1 MSFSDDV
8 RRFSAKAAEAHDKI
22 ARTAALELFTGVIR
36 STPVDT
42 GRARGNWQTSVGQ
55 PTPNEIERD
64 DKSGAQ
70 AIGEV
75 QARTPEG
82 AGQEVFLTNNLP
94 YVYSLEY
101 GSSKQAPAGMVRVN
115 FARVQKIVAKAIAK
129 NKV

>member
-8 RRFSAKAAEAHDKI
+8 RRFAVKTAEAHDKI
-22 ARTAALELFTGVIR
+22 ARTAALELFSSVIR
-36 STPVDT
+36 STPVDV

-55 PTPNEIERD
+55 PTPNEIDRD

-70 AIGEV
+70 ALTEV
-75 QARTPEG
+75 QAKTPEG

-94 YVYSLEY
+94 YIYSLEF
-101 GSSKQAPAGMVRVN
+101 GSSKQAPAGMVRIN
-115 FARVQKIVAKAIAK
+115 FARVQKMVAVAVAK

>member
-8 RRFSAKAAEAHDKI
+8 RRFSVKTAEAHDKI
-22 ARTAALELFTGVIR
+22 ARTAALELFSSVIR

-55 PTPNEIERD
+55 PTPNEIDRD

-70 AIGEV
+70 ALTEV
-75 QARTPEG
+75 QAKTPEG

-94 YVYSLEY
+94 YIYSLEF

-115 FARVQKIVAKAIAK
+115 FARVQKNLADAIAK
-129 NKV
+129 NRV

>member
-8 RRFSAKAAEAHDKI
+8 RRFAVKAAEAHDKI
-22 ARTAALELFTGVIR
+22 ARTAALELFSSVIR

-55 PTPNEIERD
+55 PTPNEIDRD

-82 AGQEVFLTNNLP
+82 SGQEVFLTNNLP
-94 YVYSLEY
+94 YIYSLEF
-101 GSSKQAPAGMVRVN
+101 GSSKKAPEGMVRIN

>member
-8 RRFSAKAAEAHDKI
+8 RRFALKAAEAQDKI

-55 PTPNEIERD
+55 PTPNEIDRD

-70 AIGEV
+70 AVSEV
-75 QARTPEG
+75 QAKTPEG
-82 AGQEVFLTNNLP
+82 AGREVFLTNNLP
-94 YVYSLEY
+94 YIYSLEY
-101 GSSKQAPAGMVRVN
+101 GSSSKAPQGMVRIN
-115 FARVQKIVAKAIAK
+115 FARVQKMVAVAAAK

>member
-1 MSFSDDV
+1 MSFSGDI
-8 RRFSAKAAEAHDKI
+8 RRFATKTTEAHNKI
-22 ARTAALELFTGVIR
+22 TRVATLELFRGVILA
-36 STPVDT
+36 TPVKT

-94 YVYSLEY
+94 YIYSLEF
-101 GSSKQAPAGMVRVN
+101 GSSKKAPQGMVRIN

>member
-70 AIGEV
+70 VIGEV
-75 QARTPEG
+75 QARTPER

-94 YVYSLEY
+94 YIYSLEY
-101 GSSKQAPAGMVRVN
+101 GSSKKAPEGMVRIN

>member
-8 RRFSAKAAEAHDKI
+8 SRASGKAKEALDKI
-22 ARTAALELFTGVIR
+22 SRTAALEFFGGTVKT
-36 STPVDT
+36 TPVKT

-55 PTPNEIERD
+55 PTPNEIDRD

-70 AIGEV
+70 ALTEV
-75 QARTPEG
+75 QAKTPEG

-94 YVYSLEY
+94 YIYSLEF
-101 GSSKQAPAGMVRVN
+101 GSSKQAPAGMVRIN
-115 FARVQKIVAKAIAK
+115 FARVQKMVAVAVAK

>member
-8 RRFSAKAAEAHDKI
+8 RQFAVKTAEAHDKI
-22 ARTAALELFTGVIR
+22 ARTAALELFSSVIR

-55 PTPNEIERD
+55 PTPNEIDRD

-70 AIGEV
+70 ALTEV
-75 QARTPEG
+75 QAKTPEG

-94 YVYSLEY
+94 YIYSLEF
-101 GSSKQAPAGMVRVN
+101 GSSKQAPAGMVRIN
-115 FARVQKIVAKAIAK
+115 FARVQKMVAVAVAK